1 MDEAKGRTSRRRPPT
16 SRRSEVVIEEVAESD
31 GARPV
36 CSFVFCPICLA
47 LTAMG
52 EARPELV
59 EHVLMASREM
69 LLALRA
75 LIDSRLEGGFAQHT
89 SKLERLTIE

>member
-1 MDEAKGRTSRRRPPT
+1 M
-16 SRRSEVVIEEVAESD
+16 
-31 GARPV
+31 
-36 CSFVFCPICLA
+36 A

-75 LIDSRLEGGFAQHT
+75 LIDSRLEGGSAQHT